1 MRRLRMAS
9 VTALCIGAAVLAGGC
24 AGENKKAEIPQAE
37 VSSALTEENDSD
49 TAMTIEFWHYYN
61 DAQKQHLDQLIKE
74 YNGTLGLERGVVVEA
89 YSQGSIA
96 DLTNKIE
103 LVLNGTTNDVEMA
116 NIVLAYR
123 DMVVNTVKLHP
134 DRLVELGSVVP
145 EADLAQYNQAYLNE
159 VISTESSTYCR

>member
-1 MRRLRMAS
+1 MERWAWN
-9 VTALCIGAAVLAGGC
+9 AAWL
-24 AGENKKAEIPQAE
+24 
-37 VSSALTEENDSD
+37 
-49 TAMTIEFWHYYN
+49 W
-61 DAQKQHLDQLIKE
+61 
-74 YNGTLGLERGVVVEA
+74 EA

-96 DLTNKIE
+96 DLTNKID

-159 VISTESSTYCR
+159 GYIDGKLYILPVAKSTELLLMNQTRLDEFLEANPSTGRRTWSRGKAWNGWLRDIFSGRTA